1 MLSFTCFV
9 LRSLTYFVS
18 VFIFV
23 FRYIFPSLSV
33 NDSLHCCVFHSLHY
47 VFHSM
52 LSDVRSGIFCD
63 VFSIVLRGL
72 LDIYLRIQLSTVSF
86 CLPTLWTTVNS
97 RRHARLSINLRTCL
111 NWMESHLWFTGN
123 NHKIGG
129 GSHSSSSQTERK
141 RPKKEWVKSK
151 VRQTHFSSRDISSN
165 PLFWLLYI
173 SQLANLRTCS
183 FLCRGIDTSVS
194 WALIVFLPRD
204 CYSSTLRTT
213 SFLRH
218 LIIIKVFRALPIFF
232 FIWLLR

>member
-1 MLSFTCFV
+1 MCFILCLVMCALAYSVTCF
-9 LRSLTYFVS
+9 LLFS
-18 VFIFV
+18 VVCLIFT
-23 FRYIFPSLSV
+23 
-33 NDSLHCCVFHSLHY
+33 Y
-47 VFHSM
+47 VFSCPPCPFVCP
-52 LSDVRSGIFCD
+52 L
-63 VFSIVLRGL
+63 
-72 LDIYLRIQLSTVSF
+72 YE
-86 CLPTLWTTVNS
+86 PLWIHEDM
-97 RRHARLSINLRTCL
+97 HATCL

>member
-1 MLSFTCFV
+1 MCFILCLVMCALAYSVTCF
-9 LRSLTYFVS
+9 LLFS
-18 VFIFV
+18 VVCLIFT
-23 FRYIFPSLSV
+23 
-33 NDSLHCCVFHSLHY
+33 Y
-47 VFHSM
+47 VFSCH
-52 LSDVRSGIFCD
+52 R
-63 VFSIVLRGL
+63 VL
-72 LDIYLRIQLSTVSF
+72 

-204 CYSSTLRTT
+204 CYNSTLRTT

-218 LIIIKVFRALPIFF
+218 LIIIKVFRALLIFF